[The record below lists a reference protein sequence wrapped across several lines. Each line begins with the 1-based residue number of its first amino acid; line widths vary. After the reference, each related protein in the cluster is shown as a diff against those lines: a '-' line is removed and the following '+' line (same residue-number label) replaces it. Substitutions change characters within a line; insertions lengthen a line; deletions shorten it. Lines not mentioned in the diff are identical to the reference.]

1 MQISSHDT
9 TPTPSVSTLRR
20 YCRLTLEEDVG
31 DGLDILSVDIKT
43 GGTSNVHGILLAIS
57 ITAAPIVE
65 EYPNH
70 SIVQEQVGR
79 SADFLE
85 EGHAACGIIGGTV

>member
-1 MQISSHDT
+1 
-9 TPTPSVSTLRR
+9 LA
-20 YCRLTLEEDVG
+20 LEEYIG

-43 GGTSNVHGILLAIS
+43 GGTSNVHGILLAIP
-57 ITAAPIVE
+57 IAAASIVE

-85 EGHAACGIIGGTV
+85 EGHAARGIVGGTV